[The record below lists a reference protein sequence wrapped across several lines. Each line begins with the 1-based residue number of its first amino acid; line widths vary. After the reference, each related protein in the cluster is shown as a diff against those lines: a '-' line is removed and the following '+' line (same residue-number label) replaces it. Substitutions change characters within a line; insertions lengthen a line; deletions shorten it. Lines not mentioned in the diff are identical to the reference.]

1 MFLPLIGYIVDRIPL
16 FHSEAKATC
25 RCSSLQS
32 MHMHDAAV
40 TGRSLTLLL
49 IQIHAL
55 LGTETIYTSSFCALS
70 LCCSPLL
77 QSTCSQP
84 RKCMGKNKVT
94 NLPSTS

>member
-55 LGTETIYTSSFCALS
+55 LVGYRNHIYVVF
-70 LCCSPLL
+70 LCLVL
-77 QSTCSQP
+77 
-84 RKCMGKNKVT
+84 V
-94 NLPSTS
+94 L